1 MKPKRRAGSLRRSG
15 KRTTGRGAR
24 DREITIQ
31 DVAGLAGISAAT
43 VSRVLNGSG
52 YVGEKTRRK
61 VLDVIEATGYMPNAA
76 ARTLVTQRTK
86 LIGLVFPTLENP
98 VYTEILKG
106 ANDAAM
112 DAGYSVVLGIVGED
126 EGVSHSALLRFAA
139 LQVDGIIASN
149 PEYHRRKN
157 VEHLTPFM
165 QKNTPLV
172 HLGEP
177 DADHG
182 IDGIEVNDYEGGY
195 EVGRHLARL
204 GHEKVCIIGQDDNL
218 FVARRHEGFR
228 TAYRD
233 AGLPLSNLHV
243 EMADFTRAGGYE
255 AALRIAKELPE
266 TSAVF
271 AMNDI
276 MAIGA
281 LEAFE
286 QAGKTVPADIAVV
299 GFDGIQM
306 GLLTRPRLTTFV
318 IPSWEIGRTLAEL
331 LVDRIEG
338 RFSGPAKSVV
348 VSGRL
353 AIRES
358 TLGSRK
364 VMDLGQA

>member
-1 MKPKRRAGSLRRSG
+1 MTILDIARMAGVSN
-15 KRTTGRGAR
+15 
-24 DREITIQ
+24 
-31 DVAGLAGISAAT
+31 AT

-52 YVGEKTRRK
+52 YVGEKTRQK
-61 VLDVIEATGYMPNAA
+61 VLDVIEATGFVPNAA
-76 ARTLVTQRTK
+76 ARTLVTQRTR

-98 VYTEILKG
+98 IYTEILKG

-126 EGVSHSALLRFAA
+126 EGVSHAALLRFAA
-139 LQVDGIIASN
+139 LQVEGIIASN

-165 QKNTPLV
+165 QRNAHIV

-177 DADHG
+177 DAEHL
-182 IDGIEVNDYEGGY
+182 IDGIEVNDYDGGY
-195 EVGRHLARL
+195 EVGSHLARL
-204 GHEKVCIIGQDDNL
+204 GHERVVLIGQDENIY
-218 FVARRHEGFR
+218 VARRHEGFR

-233 AGLPLSNLHV
+233 AGLTLSSLHV
-243 EMADFTRAGGYE
+243 EKADFTRAGGYE
-255 AALRIAKELPE
+255 AASRIAKELPE

-286 QAGKTVPADIAVV
+286 DAGKAVPADIAVV

-306 GLLTRPRLTTFV
+306 GLLTRPRLTSFV
-318 IPSWEIGRTLAEL
+318 IPSWEIGHTLAEL
-331 LVDRIEG
+331 LIDRIEG
-338 RFSGPAKSVV
+338 RYSGPAKGVTV
-348 VSGRL
+348 TGRL

-358 TLGSRK
+358 TLGART
-364 VMDLGQA
+364 

>member
-1 MKPKRRAGSLRRSG
+1 MKTIKDTSHRRAKAAKG
-15 KRTTGRGAR
+15 KERG
-24 DREITIQ
+24 DREITMQ
-31 DVAGLAGISAAT
+31 DIARLAGVSAAT

-52 YVGEKTRRK
+52 YVGEDTRRK
-61 VLDVIEATGYMPNAA
+61 VRDVIEATGYVPNAA

-106 ANDAAM
+106 VNDAAM

-126 EGVSHSALLRFAA
+126 EGASHAALLRFAA
-139 LQVDGIIASN
+139 LQVEGIIASN

-165 QKNTPLV
+165 QTKAPLV

-177 DADHG
+177 DGEHS

-204 GHEKVCIIGQDDNL
+204 GHERVVIIGQDENIY
-218 FVARRHEGFR
+218 VARRHEGFR
-228 TAYRD
+228 TACRD
-233 AGLPLSNLHV
+233 AGLNLANLRV
-243 EMADFTRAGGYE
+243 EKADFTRAGGYE
-255 AALRIAKELPE
+255 AASRIVKELPE
-266 TSAVF
+266 TTAVF

-276 MAIGA
+276 MAMGA

-286 QAGKTVPADIAVV
+286 HAGKAVPGDIAVV
-299 GFDGIQM
+299 GFDGIQL
-306 GLLTRPRLTTFV
+306 GLLIRPRLTTFV
-318 IPSWEIGRTLAEL
+318 IPSWEIGHALGEL
-331 LVDRIEG
+331 LIDRIEG
-338 RFSGPAKSVV
+338 RYSGPAKGVTV
-348 VSGRL
+348 AGRL

-358 TLGSRK
+358 TLGTRK
-364 VMDLGQA
+364 DRT

>member
-1 MKPKRRAGSLRRSG
+1 MRAVKSSKGQE
-15 KRTTGRGAR
+15 RG
-24 DREITIQ
+24 DRGMTIQ
-31 DVAGLAGISAAT
+31 DVARLAGVSAAT

-52 YVGEKTRRK
+52 YVGEKTRHK
-61 VLDVIEATGYMPNAA
+61 VRDVIEATGYVPNAA

-126 EGVSHSALLRFAA
+126 EGASHAALLRFAA
-139 LQVDGIIASN
+139 LQVEGIIASN

-165 QKNTPLV
+165 QRNAPIV

-177 DADHG
+177 DVEHS

-195 EVGRHLARL
+195 EVGSHLARL
-204 GHEKVCIIGQDDNL
+204 GHERVIIIGQDENIY
-218 FVARRHEGFR
+218 VARRHDGFR

-233 AGLPLSNLHV
+233 AGLTLAALRV
-243 EMADFTRAGGYE
+243 EKADFTRAGGYE
-255 AALRIAKELPE
+255 AASRIVKELPE
-266 TSAVF
+266 TTAVF

-276 MAIGA
+276 MAMGA

-286 QAGKTVPADIAVV
+286 HAGKAVPGDIAVV
-299 GFDGIQM
+299 GFDGIQL
-306 GLLTRPRLTTFV
+306 GLLIRPRLTTFV
-318 IPSWEIGRTLAEL
+318 IPSWEIGHTLAAL
-331 LVDRIEG
+331 LIDRIEG
-338 RFSGPAKSVV
+338 RYSGPAKSVI

-358 TLGSRK
+358 TLGTRK
-364 VMDLGQA
+364 ERT